1 MKKHLNKALVASVTI
16 FLLLGIWTIS
26 FVPRGDINSLVKGF
40 VKVSYK
46 KPAVSYTFV
55 KKKPK
60 KWRVLKKIP
69 KNAVNA
75 IMISEDWA
83 FYDHSGIDV
92 NQLKKAIFSRNGKK
106 LRGASTISQ
115 QLVKNLFLSP
125 KRSYIRKYKELVI
138 TLYLEF
144 TLSKKKILET
154 YLNIIEYGEGVYGL
168 EAASRKYFSH
178 SAYSLNTLEAA
189 FLAMLLP
196 NPKKYAQSFQ
206 DKKLTKYARATMYEI
221 LDKMRRAKMISKS
234 QMNKLKKKRLSFEKR
249 PRKKSSTS
257 LSRKYKSGPRKN
269 NTDDGSSYERRY
281 KNDMNLEIDDGP
293 QFDPDAMLDDESGLD
308 EEFNVD

>member
-60 KWRVLKKIP
+60 
-69 KNAVNA
+69 NAVNA

-115 QLVKNLFLSP
+115 QLVKNLFASKP
-125 KRSYIRKYKELVI
+125 KLELQCRFQLR
-138 TLYLEF
+138 TF
-144 TLSKKKILET
+144 Q
-154 YLNIIEYGEGVYGL
+154 
-168 EAASRKYFSH
+168 
-178 SAYSLNTLEAA
+178 SLINL
-189 FLAMLLP
+189 
-196 NPKKYAQSFQ
+196 KCFQ
-206 DKKLTKYARATMYEI
+206 I
-221 LDKMRRAKMISKS
+221 
-234 QMNKLKKKRLSFEKR
+234 
-249 PRKKSSTS
+249 
-257 LSRKYKSGPRKN
+257 
-269 NTDDGSSYERRY
+269 
-281 KNDMNLEIDDGP
+281 
-293 QFDPDAMLDDESGLD
+293 
-308 EEFNVD
+308 